1 MDEVPYTETLE
12 AEEILEELESKS
24 DEEMEELPKLY
35 REKATD
41 FSG

>member
-12 AEEILEELESKS
+12 AEELFEELESKS

-35 REKATD
+35 RENARNL
-41 FSG
+41 SG